1 MQGDGAIPI
10 DAWHLA
16 LSAIF
21 VVAAGVLSIALS
33 LGIAKR
39 LAIASVRTVVQLLLL
54 GYVLEWVFAL
64 RAPFVVLALVTA
76 MIALASRAAVQRSTR
91 RYRGVH
97 GIAFGMLA
105 VTGLTTTLGAT
116 QLVIG
121 VEPWWRPQYL
131 VPLLGMVLGNGLT
144 GISLCLDDLL
154 ASLAEQRDRV
164 EAELAL
170 GATRWEAARGPV
182 RQAIRR
188 GMIPMI
194 NAMTV
199 VGIVSLPGMM
209 TGQILEGADPL
220 RAVRYQIVIMFM
232 LAGATA
238 FGCMLLALA
247 TYRRLFN
254 ARHQLR
260 VERIEGGGDDR

>member
-1 MQGDGAIPI
+1 MAEGGAIAI

-16 LSAIF
+16 LSA
-21 VVAAGVLSIALS
+21 VLVLAAGVVSVALR
-33 LGIAKR
+33 LGIEKR
-39 LAIASVRTVVQLLLL
+39 LAIASLRTVVQLLLV
-54 GYVLEWVFAL
+54 GYVLGWVFAL
-64 RAPFVVLALVTA
+64 REPFLVLVLLTVMVGA
-76 MIALASRAAVQRSTR
+76 ASRAAVGRSSR

-97 GIAFGMLA
+97 GVAFVTLCLSGLA
-105 VTGLTTTLGAT
+105 TTLAT
-116 QLVIG
+116 TELVIG
-121 VEPWWRPQYL
+121 VEPWWRPQYV

-144 GISLCLDDLL
+144 GLSLCLDDLL
-154 ASLAEQRDRV
+154 QSFAEHKDKV

-170 GATRWEAARGPV
+170 GATRWEAARDPV
-182 RQAIRR
+182 RQSIRR
-188 GMIPMI
+188 GLIPILNSMS
-194 NAMTV
+194 V

-209 TGQILEGADPL
+209 TGQILEGADPA

-238 FGCMLLALA
+238 LGCMLLALA

-260 VERIEGGGDDR
+260 AERIEKIPD

>member
-1 MQGDGAIPI
+1 MPERGAIPI
-10 DAWHLA
+10 DALHLA
-16 LSAIF
+16 LAAVF
-21 VVAAGVLSIALS
+21 VLAAGALS
-33 LGIAKR
+33 VALRLGSEKR
-39 LAIASVRTVVQLLLL
+39 LAIASLRTVVQLLAV
-54 GYVLEWVFAL
+54 GYVLQWVFAL
-64 RAPFVVLALVTA
+64 REPLLVLVLLTI

-91 RYRGVH
+91 RYPGVH
-97 GIAFGMLA
+97 TIAFVTLA
-105 VTGLTTTLGAT
+105 VTGLVTTIGTT
-116 QLVIG
+116 EVIVG
-121 VEPWWRPQYL
+121 VEPWGRPQYV
-131 VPLLGMVLGNGLT
+131 VPILGMVLGNALT
-144 GISLCLDDLL
+144 GLSICLDDLL

-164 EAELAL
+164 ETELAL

-182 RQAIRR
+182 RESIRR
-188 GMIPMI
+188 GLIPMI
-194 NAMTV
+194 NAMSV

-254 ARHQLR
+254 ARHQLCAD
-260 VERIEGGGDDR
+260 RIEKKES